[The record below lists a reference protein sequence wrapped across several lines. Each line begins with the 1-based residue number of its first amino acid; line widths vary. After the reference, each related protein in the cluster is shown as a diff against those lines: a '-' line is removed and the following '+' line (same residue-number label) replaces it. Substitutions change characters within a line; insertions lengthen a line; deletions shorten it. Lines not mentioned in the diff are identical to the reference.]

1 MLTIAPPLFC
11 CIICLPAHL
20 QPRNTPLRL
29 MPITVFHPLMEMSS
43 GLARKDAPA
52 LFTMMSS
59 RPHSDTARSTMPLT
73 WSSCRTSTAT
83 ANVRR
88 PRLVISLATGSRC
101 SSLREHSATSA
112 PARANSIAIDFPM
125 PVPPPVT
132 MAVLPSSENGD
143 LAMAGT
149 ILQRCGRVYGLRLG
163 LRLRD
168 LGLALRHLA
177 LDLPPHP
184 HRRERHA
191 VVASALLQL
200 VEQAARLLQPLAR
213 RLRRAPH
220 VVVTG
225 LLRLDPRL
233 LDVRPKRHDAI
244 DLAVEICVPLVGR
257 REMRARRA
265 QDRVEMLGQR
275 VDLLQVILNTR
286 QHLGGRLRA
295 GADVAEGADERK
307 HSRGERDEP
316 ARTHRVQYKRSADGE
331 PTSAPPQPRD

>member
-1 MLTIAPPLFC
+1 MLTITPPVFC

-29 MPITVFHPLMEMSS
+29 MPMTVFQPLIEMSS
-43 GLARKDAPA
+43 GLARNDAPA

-59 RPHSDTARSTMPLT
+59 RPHSDTARSTIPFT
-73 WSSCRTSTAT
+73 WSSWRTSTAI

-132 MAVLPSSENGD
+132 RAVLPSSENGD

-149 ILQRCGRVYGLRLG
+149 ILQPCGRVYGLGLSLRLG
-163 LRLRD
+163 D
-168 LGLALRHLA
+168 VGLAVRHLA
-177 LDLPPHP
+177 LDLSPHA
-184 HRRERHA
+184 HRRERRA
-191 VVASALLQL
+191 VVAGALLQL
-200 VEQAARLLQPLAR
+200 VQQATRLLKALAR
-213 RLRRAPH
+213 RFRHASN

-233 LDVRPKRHDAI
+233 LDVRPQRHDAI
-244 DLAVEICVPLVGR
+244 
-257 REMRARRA
+257 
-265 QDRVEMLGQR
+265 
-275 VDLLQVILNTR
+275 
-286 QHLGGRLRA
+286 
-295 GADVAEGADERK
+295 
-307 HSRGERDEP
+307 
-316 ARTHRVQYKRSADGE
+316 
-331 PTSAPPQPRD
+331 